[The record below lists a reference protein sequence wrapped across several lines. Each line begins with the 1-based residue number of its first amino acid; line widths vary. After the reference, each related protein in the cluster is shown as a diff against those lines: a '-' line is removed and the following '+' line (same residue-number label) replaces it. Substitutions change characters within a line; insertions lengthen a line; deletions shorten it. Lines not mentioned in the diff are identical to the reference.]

1 MISLENTKAGQAYRV
16 TWMLGDYADYL
27 KKNWNLSE
35 NDVMRVLYNN
45 GRSMIVTF
53 KGRKLALS
61 ADVARSVKLEA
72 VTA

>member
-1 MISLENTKAGQAYRV
+1 MISLEKSKAGQSYRV
-16 TWMLGDYADYL
+16 TWLLGDYAEYL
-27 KKNWNLSE
+27 KKTWNLSE
-35 NDVMRVLYNN
+35 NDIMRVLDNN

-72 VTA
+72 LTA